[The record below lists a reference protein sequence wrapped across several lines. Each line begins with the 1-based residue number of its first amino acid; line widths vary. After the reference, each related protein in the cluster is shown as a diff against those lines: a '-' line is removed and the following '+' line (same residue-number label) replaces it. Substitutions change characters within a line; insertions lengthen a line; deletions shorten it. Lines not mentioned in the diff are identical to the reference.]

1 MRKNDI
7 LTQFGVRLRFARKN
21 SRYTQ
26 VEVANYLN
34 LNDRNVSRYENG
46 ESFPSVESL
55 VRLCKM
61 LNVSSDY
68 LIGISD
74 TFRPPEDTNR
84 DYIFITNAEGVRCMY
99 NIPDGSRDR
108 LYTML
113 KTVFPEIIEDNY
125 IERKV

>member
-84 DYIFITNAEGVRCMY
+84 DYIFITNSEGVRCMY
-99 NIPDGSRDR
+99 NIPDGSRER